1 MPVTFNFHAP
11 VHHVA
16 ETINIVN
23 HYHTPVAPTDAP
35 SLMLPMSEAE
45 PMEPEQ
51 AITAPPP
58 RQQGGQQPSFRHII
72 AHHQPE
78 ALLERLH
85 QLIDGRR
92 GADVGSVL
100 LKCLLDGYIGRRP
113 TQREFEEEFQLIGG
127 WRAIH
132 KYMDDNNENALIR
145 SNKVIIF

>member
-1 MPVTFNFHAP
+1 MQKLNEGVQSLNINMWGAVFNVSGSMFDIHDNENVVFNTVERSKGNA
-11 VHHVA
+11 VA
-16 ETINIVN
+16 EASTEPG
-23 HYHTPVAPTDAP
+23 TKAQ
-35 SLMLPMSEAE
+35 EA
-45 PMEPEQ
+45 
-51 AITAPPP
+51 T
-58 RQQGGQQPSFRHII
+58 PSFHSII
-72 AHHQPE
+72 QYEDADM
-78 ALLERLH
+78 LLRRLH